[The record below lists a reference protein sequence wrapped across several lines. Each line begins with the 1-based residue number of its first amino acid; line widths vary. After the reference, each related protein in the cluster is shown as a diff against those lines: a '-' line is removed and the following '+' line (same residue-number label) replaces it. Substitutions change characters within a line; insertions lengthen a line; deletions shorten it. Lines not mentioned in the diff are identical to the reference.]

1 MIRRPSRS
9 TRTDPLFPYT
19 TLFRSGEILS
29 FEIDEA
35 PGARNQVEI
44 ELLDLANLRKTVI
57 FGASARDGD
66 IDIAE
71 IGVEIV
77 GPVLADATQV
87 AKRLLRRAL
96 PAFVAQV
103 GVRFADRPR
112 EDHRRIVPR
121 HIGLSARRPAS
132 RLAVLVRPCVDRKS

>member
-1 MIRRPSRS
+1 MLPNSHHELRRVVIVQ
-9 TRTDPLFPYT
+9 TIGDGLGD
-19 TLFRSGEILS
+19 LAAGEILIID
-29 FEIDEA
+29 IDEA
-35 PGARNQVEI
+35 QNAHNHVEI

-87 AKRLLRRAL
+87 AKRSEERR
-96 PAFVAQV
+96 V
-103 GVRFADRPR
+103 GKECVSTCR
-112 EDHRRIVPR
+112 
-121 HIGLSARRPAS
+121 S
-132 RLAVLVRPCVDRKS
+132 RWSPYH